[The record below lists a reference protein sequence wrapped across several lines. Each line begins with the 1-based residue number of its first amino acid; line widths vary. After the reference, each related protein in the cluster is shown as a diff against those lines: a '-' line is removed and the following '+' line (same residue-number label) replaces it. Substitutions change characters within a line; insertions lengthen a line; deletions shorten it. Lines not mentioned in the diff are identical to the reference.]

1 MNQKIWEAKN
11 NFRITLYTD
20 GDKFIAQIRAGIE
33 GETYLSVGY
42 SCPNY
47 AEVKDEHISVIA
59 DALQAEWDKTEL
71 LELNKMLPALYN
83 LCQVANQVYNKLL

>member
-20 GDKFIAQIRAGIE
+20 GDKFIAQIQAGIE

-59 DALQAEWDKTEL
+59 DALQVEWDKTEL
-71 LELNKMLPALYN
+71 LELDKMLPALYN